1 MATRGADVLIYV
13 NTSTTTT
20 PSYTAVGSQRGV
32 DISRTATVID
42 ASHKGNDD
50 QEVLQGRRSS
60 TLNLDNLY
68 VPSDAAYAK
77 LESAYDNQT
86 MVLVS
91 KYVSGSE
98 VKYANAIVNDMSEA
112 HPDDDVSTT
121 SVGLTISGGWYTST
135 STSTSS
141 ST

>member
-1 MATRGADVLIYV
+1 
-13 NTSTTTT
+13 
-20 PSYTAVGSQRGV
+20 V

-77 LESAYDNQT
+77 LESAYENQT

-91 KYVSGSE
+91 KYVSGSA

-135 STSTSS
+135 STSTS
-141 ST
+141 T